1 MTKKEKKNPKE
12 RKTIQEPLDRMHS
25 VCIVFD
31 FAVNASRPERER
43 EREACIGPA
52 VETRTV
58 RFIPKAGVR
67 SIIGKV
73 AVRKKAVK
81 H

>member
-1 MTKKEKKNPKE
+1 
-12 RKTIQEPLDRMHS
+12 MHS

-43 EREACIGPA
+43 EACIGPA
-52 VETRTV
+52 VETWTV

-73 AVRKKAVK
+73 AVGKKAVK

>member
-1 MTKKEKKNPKE
+1 
-12 RKTIQEPLDRMHS
+12 MHS

-43 EREACIGPA
+43 EREARVKLEIGPA

-58 RFIPKAGVR
+58 RFTKGWREVDNR
-67 SIIGKV
+67 
-73 AVRKKAVK
+73 
-81 H
+81 